1 MDFEKQHGSD
11 ELVEKVKELASDYV
25 EKNSWKD
32 EDDDKLKN
40 GTSIEE
46 NLKKS
51 LKNLS

>member
-11 ELVEKVKELASDYV
+11 ELVEKVKELAADYV
-25 EKNSWKD
+25 EKNSGKD